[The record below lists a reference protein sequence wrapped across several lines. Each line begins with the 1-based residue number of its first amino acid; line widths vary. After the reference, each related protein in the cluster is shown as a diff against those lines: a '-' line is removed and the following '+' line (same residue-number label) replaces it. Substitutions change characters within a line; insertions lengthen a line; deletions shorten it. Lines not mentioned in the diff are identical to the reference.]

1 MTENT
6 AGTSNNNAKHKKNI
20 LLVCL
25 LLAAAAVL
33 ALVFHFASAKNVQKG
48 SKECSLTVTDDSGT
62 SKTYECSTNAEYLRQ
77 LMDELSAEQTQEFS
91 YEGSEGQY
99 GLFIN
104 TVNGLTAD
112 YDKDHAYWAIYVDGE
127 YAQNGADTQPVND
140 GDVTGGLGCIRGA
153 GSRSG
158 ISRY

>member
-6 AGTSNNNAKHKKNI
+6 AGTSNNNAKHKKSI

-62 SKTYECSTNAEYLRQ
+62 SKTYECSTDAEYLRQ
-77 LMDELSAEQTQEFS
+77 LMDELSADQTQEFHRNFPMK
-91 YEGSEGQY
+91 GR
-99 GLFIN
+99 
-104 TVNGLTAD
+104 
-112 YDKDHAYWAIYVDGE
+112 KDS
-127 YAQNGADTQPVND
+127 
-140 GDVTGGLGCIRGA
+140 TGFSLIQSTG
-153 GSRSG
+153 
-158 ISRY
+158 

>member
-62 SKTYECSTNAEYLRQ
+62 SKTYECSTDAEYLRQ
-77 LMDELSAEQTQEFS
+77 LMDELSADQTQEFS

-140 GDVTGGLGCIRGA
+140 GDKFELKYEV
-153 GSRSG
+153 SK
-158 ISRY
+158 

>member
-6 AGTSNNNAKHKKNI
+6 AGTSNNNAKHKKSI

-48 SKECSLTVTDDSGT
+48 SKECSLTVTDDTGT
-62 SKTYECSTNAEYLRQ
+62 SKTYECSTDAEYLRQ
-77 LMDELSAEQTQEFS
+77 LMDELSADQTQEFS

-140 GDVTGGLGCIRGA
+140 GDKFELKYEV
-153 GSRSG
+153 SK
-158 ISRY
+158 

>member
-6 AGTSNNNAKHKKNI
+6 AGTTNNKTKHKKSI

-62 SKTYECSTNAEYLRQ
+62 SKTYECSTDAEYLRQ
-77 LMDELSAEQTQEFS
+77 LMDELSADQTQGFS

-140 GDVTGGLGCIRGA
+140 GDKFELKYEV
-153 GSRSG
+153 SK
-158 ISRY
+158 

>member
-1 MTENT
+1 M
-6 AGTSNNNAKHKKNI
+6 
-20 LLVCL
+20 
-25 LLAAAAVL
+25 
-33 ALVFHFASAKNVQKG
+33 QKG

-62 SKTYECSTNAEYLRQ
+62 SKTYECSTDAEYLRQ
-77 LMDELSAEQTQEFS
+77 LMDELSADQTQEFS

-140 GDVTGGLGCIRGA
+140 GDKFELKYEV
-153 GSRSG
+153 SK
-158 ISRY
+158 

>member
-1 MTENT
+1 MS
-6 AGTSNNNAKHKKNI
+6 ADRGF
-20 LLVCL
+20 
-25 LLAAAAVL
+25 
-33 ALVFHFASAKNVQKG
+33 ALYIYIQQHEGMNCYDRKYCRHFASAKNVQKG

-62 SKTYECSTNAEYLRQ
+62 SKTYECSTDAEYLRQ
-77 LMDELSAEQTQEFS
+77 LMDELSADQTQEFS

-140 GDVTGGLGCIRGA
+140 GDKFELKYEV
-153 GSRSG
+153 SK
-158 ISRY
+158 

>member
-6 AGTSNNNAKHKKNI
+6 AGTTNNKTKHKKSI

-48 SKECSLTVTDDSGT
+48 SKECSLTVTDDTGT
-62 SKTYECSTNAEYLRQ
+62 SKTYECSTDAEYLRQ
-77 LMDELSAEQTQEFS
+77 LMDELSADQTQEFS

-140 GDVTGGLGCIRGA
+140 GDKFELKYEV
-153 GSRSG
+153 SK
-158 ISRY
+158 

>member
-6 AGTSNNNAKHKKNI
+6 AGTSNNNAKHKKSI

-33 ALVFHFASAKNVQKG
+33 ALVFHFASAKNVKKG

-62 SKTYECSTNAEYLRQ
+62 SKTYECSTDAEYLRE
-77 LMDELSAEQTQEFS
+77 LMDELSADQTQEFS

-140 GDVTGGLGCIRGA
+140 GDKFELKYEV
-153 GSRSG
+153 SK
-158 ISRY
+158 

>member
-6 AGTSNNNAKHKKNI
+6 AGTTNNKTKHKKSI

-48 SKECSLTVTDDSGT
+48 SKECSLTVTDDSGDDSGT
-62 SKTYECSTNAEYLRQ
+62 SKTYECSTDAEYLRQ
-77 LMDELSAEQTQEFS
+77 LMDELSADQTQEFS

-140 GDVTGGLGCIRGA
+140 GDKFELKYEV
-153 GSRSG
+153 SK
-158 ISRY
+158 

>member
-6 AGTSNNNAKHKKNI
+6 AGTTNNKTKHKKSI

-62 SKTYECSTNAEYLRQ
+62 SKTYECSTDAEYLRE
-77 LMDELSAEQTQEFS
+77 LMDELSADQTQEFS

-140 GDVTGGLGCIRGA
+140 GDKFELKYEV
-153 GSRSG
+153 SK
-158 ISRY
+158 

>member
-6 AGTSNNNAKHKKNI
+6 AGTSNNNAKHKKSI
-20 LLVCL
+20 LFVCL

-62 SKTYECSTNAEYLRQ
+62 SKTYECSTDAEYLRQ
-77 LMDELSAEQTQEFS
+77 LMDELSADQTQEFS

-140 GDVTGGLGCIRGA
+140 GDKFELKYEV
-153 GSRSG
+153 SK
-158 ISRY
+158 

>member
-6 AGTSNNNAKHKKNI
+6 AGTSNNKTKHKKSI

-62 SKTYECSTNAEYLRQ
+62 SKTYECSTDAEYLRQ
-77 LMDELSAEQTQEFS
+77 LMDELSADQTQEFS

-140 GDVTGGLGCIRGA
+140 GDKFELKYEV
-153 GSRSG
+153 SK
-158 ISRY
+158 

>member
-77 LMDELSAEQTQEFS
+77 LMDELSADQTQEFS

-140 GDVTGGLGCIRGA
+140 GDKFELKYEV
-153 GSRSG
+153 SK
-158 ISRY
+158 

>member
-6 AGTSNNNAKHKKNI
+6 AGTSNNNAKHKKTI

-77 LMDELSAEQTQEFS
+77 LMDELSADQTQEFS

-140 GDVTGGLGCIRGA
+140 GDKFELKYEV
-153 GSRSG
+153 SK
-158 ISRY
+158 

>member
-62 SKTYECSTNAEYLRQ
+62 SKTYECSTDAEYLRQ

-140 GDVTGGLGCIRGA
+140 GDKFELKYEV
-153 GSRSG
+153 SK
-158 ISRY
+158 

>member
-6 AGTSNNNAKHKKNI
+6 AGTTNNKTKHKKSI

-62 SKTYECSTNAEYLRQ
+62 SKTYECSTDAEYLRQ
-77 LMDELSAEQTQEFS
+77 LMDELSADQTQEFS

-140 GDVTGGLGCIRGA
+140 GDKFELKYEV
-153 GSRSG
+153 SK
-158 ISRY
+158 

>member
-6 AGTSNNNAKHKKNI
+6 AGTTNNKTKHKKSI

-48 SKECSLTVTDDSGT
+48 SKECSLTVTDDRGT
-62 SKTYECSTNAEYLRQ
+62 SKTYECSTDAEYLRQ
-77 LMDELSAEQTQEFS
+77 LMDELSADQTQEFS

-140 GDVTGGLGCIRGA
+140 GDKFELKYEV
-153 GSRSG
+153 SK
-158 ISRY
+158 

>member
-6 AGTSNNNAKHKKNI
+6 AGTTNNKTKHKKSI

-140 GDVTGGLGCIRGA
+140 GDKFELKYEV
-153 GSRSG
+153 SK
-158 ISRY
+158 

>member
-6 AGTSNNNAKHKKNI
+6 AGTSNNNAKHKKSI

-62 SKTYECSTNAEYLRQ
+62 SKTYECSTDAEYLRQ
-77 LMDELSAEQTQEFS
+77 LMDELSADQTQEFS

-140 GDVTGGLGCIRGA
+140 GDKFELKHEV
-153 GSRSG
+153 SK
-158 ISRY
+158 

>member
-6 AGTSNNNAKHKKNI
+6 AGTSNNNAKHKRSI

-25 LLAAAAVL
+25 LLAAAVVL

-62 SKTYECSTNAEYLRQ
+62 SKTYECSTDAEYLRQ
-77 LMDELSAEQTQEFS
+77 LMDELSADQTQEFS

-140 GDVTGGLGCIRGA
+140 GDKFELKYEV
-153 GSRSG
+153 SK
-158 ISRY
+158 

>member
-6 AGTSNNNAKHKKNI
+6 AGTSNNNAKHKKTI

-48 SKECSLTVTDDSGT
+48 SKECSLTVTDDTGT
-62 SKTYECSTNAEYLRQ
+62 SKTYECSTDAEYLRQ
-77 LMDELSAEQTQEFS
+77 LMDELSADQTQEFS

-140 GDVTGGLGCIRGA
+140 GDKFELKYEV
-153 GSRSG
+153 SK
-158 ISRY
+158 

>member
-6 AGTSNNNAKHKKNI
+6 AGTSNNNAKHKKSI

-62 SKTYECSTNAEYLRQ
+62 SKTYECSTNAGYLRQ

-140 GDVTGGLGCIRGA
+140 GDKFELKYEV
-153 GSRSG
+153 SK
-158 ISRY
+158 

>member
-6 AGTSNNNAKHKKNI
+6 AGTSNNNAKHKKSI

-62 SKTYECSTNAEYLRQ
+62 SKTYECSTDAEYLRQ

-140 GDVTGGLGCIRGA
+140 GDKFELKYEV
-153 GSRSG
+153 SK
-158 ISRY
+158 

>member
-6 AGTSNNNAKHKKNI
+6 AGTTNNKTKHKKSI

-62 SKTYECSTNAEYLRQ
+62 SKTYECSTDAEYLRQ
-77 LMDELSAEQTQEFS
+77 LMDELSADQTQEFS
-91 YEGSEGQY
+91 YEGSDGQY

-140 GDVTGGLGCIRGA
+140 GDKFELKYEV
-153 GSRSG
+153 SK
-158 ISRY
+158 

>member
-6 AGTSNNNAKHKKNI
+6 AGTSNNNAKHKKTI

-62 SKTYECSTNAEYLRQ
+62 SKTYECSTDAEYLRQ
-77 LMDELSAEQTQEFS
+77 LMDELSADQTQEFS

-140 GDVTGGLGCIRGA
+140 GDKFELKYEV
-153 GSRSG
+153 SK
-158 ISRY
+158 

>member
-6 AGTSNNNAKHKKNI
+6 AGTTNNKTKHKKSI

-25 LLAAAAVL
+25 LLAASAVL
-33 ALVFHFASAKNVQKG
+33 ALAFHFASAKNVQKG

-62 SKTYECSTNAEYLRQ
+62 SKTYECSTDAEYLRQ
-77 LMDELSAEQTQEFS
+77 LMDELSADQTQEFS

-140 GDVTGGLGCIRGA
+140 GDKFELKYEV
-153 GSRSG
+153 SK
-158 ISRY
+158 

>member
-6 AGTSNNNAKHKKNI
+6 AGTSNNNAKHKKSI

-140 GDVTGGLGCIRGA
+140 GDKFELKYEV
-153 GSRSG
+153 SK
-158 ISRY
+158 

>member
-6 AGTSNNNAKHKKNI
+6 AGTSNNNAKHKKSI

-62 SKTYECSTNAEYLRQ
+62 SKTYECSTDAEYLRQ
-77 LMDELSAEQTQEFS
+77 LMDELSADQTQEFS

-140 GDVTGGLGCIRGA
+140 GDKFELKYEV
-153 GSRSG
+153 SK
-158 ISRY
+158 

>member
-6 AGTSNNNAKHKKNI
+6 AGTSNNNAKHKKSI

-62 SKTYECSTNAEYLRQ
+62 SKTYECSTDAEYLRQ
-77 LMDELSAEQTQEFS
+77 LMDELSADQTQEFS
-91 YEGSEGQY
+91 YKGSEGQY

-140 GDVTGGLGCIRGA
+140 GDKFELKYEV
-153 GSRSG
+153 SK
-158 ISRY
+158 

>member
-6 AGTSNNNAKHKKNI
+6 AGTTNNKTKHKKRI
-20 LLVCL
+20 LRVCL

-62 SKTYECSTNAEYLRQ
+62 SKTYECSTDAEYLRQ
-77 LMDELSAEQTQEFS
+77 LMDELSADQTQEFS

-140 GDVTGGLGCIRGA
+140 GDKFELKYEV
-153 GSRSG
+153 SK
-158 ISRY
+158 

>member
-6 AGTSNNNAKHKKNI
+6 AGTSYNNAKHKKNI

-62 SKTYECSTNAEYLRQ
+62 SKTYECSTDAEYLRQ
-77 LMDELSAEQTQEFS
+77 LMDELSADQTQEFS

-112 YDKDHAYWAIYVDGE
+112 YDKDHTYWAIYVDGE

-140 GDVTGGLGCIRGA
+140 GDKFELKYEV
-153 GSRSG
+153 SK
-158 ISRY
+158 

>member
-6 AGTSNNNAKHKKNI
+6 AGTSNNNAKHKKSI

-48 SKECSLTVTDDSGT
+48 SKECSLTVTDDTGT
-62 SKTYECSTNAEYLRQ
+62 SKRYECSTDAEYLRQ
-77 LMDELSAEQTQEFS
+77 LMDELSADQTQEFS

-140 GDVTGGLGCIRGA
+140 GDKFELKYEV
-153 GSRSG
+153 SK
-158 ISRY
+158 

>member
-1 MTENT
+1 MTDNT
-6 AGTSNNNAKHKKNI
+6 AGTSNNNAKHKKSI

-48 SKECSLTVTDDSGT
+48 SKECSLTVTDDTGT
-62 SKTYECSTNAEYLRQ
+62 SKTYECSTDAEYLRQ
-77 LMDELSAEQTQEFS
+77 LMDELSADQTQEFS

-140 GDVTGGLGCIRGA
+140 GDKFELKYEV
-153 GSRSG
+153 SK
-158 ISRY
+158 

>member
-1 MTENT
+1 MTENA
-6 AGTSNNNAKHKKNI
+6 AGTTNNNAKHKKSI

-48 SKECSLTVTDDSGT
+48 SKECTLTVTDDSGA
-62 SKTYECSTNAEYLRQ
+62 SKTYECATDAEYLRQ
-77 LMDELSAEQTQEFS
+77 LMDALSSDQSQEFS

-112 YDKDHAYWAIYVDGE
+112 YDKDHAYWAIYVNGE
-127 YAQNGADTQPVND
+127 YAQNGADTQPVNN
-140 GDVTGGLGCIRGA
+140 GDKFELKYE
-153 GSRSG
+153 
-158 ISRY
+158 ISK

>member
-1 MTENT
+1 MYIQQHEKVN
-6 AGTSNNNAKHKKNI
+6 
-20 LLVCL
+20 CYDR
-25 LLAAAAVL
+25 

-140 GDVTGGLGCIRGA
+140 GDLKYEV
-153 GSRSG
+153 SK
-158 ISRY
+158 

>member
-6 AGTSNNNAKHKKNI
+6 AGTSNNNAKHKKSI

-48 SKECSLTVTDDSGT
+48 SKECSLTVTDDTGT
-62 SKTYECSTNAEYLRQ
+62 SKTYECSTDAEYLRQ
-77 LMDELSAEQTQEFS
+77 LMDELSADQTQEFS

-99 GLFIN
+99 GLF
-104 TVNGLTAD
+104 D

-140 GDVTGGLGCIRGA
+140 GDKFELKYEV
-153 GSRSG
+153 SK
-158 ISRY
+158 

>member
-6 AGTSNNNAKHKKNI
+6 AGTTNNKTKHKKSI

-62 SKTYECSTNAEYLRQ
+62 SKTYECSTDAEYLRQ

-140 GDVTGGLGCIRGA
+140 GDKFELKYEV
-153 GSRSG
+153 SK
-158 ISRY
+158 

>member
-6 AGTSNNNAKHKKNI
+6 AGTTNNKTKHKI
-20 LLVCL
+20 SLLLVCL

-62 SKTYECSTNAEYLRQ
+62 SKTYECSTDAEYLRQ
-77 LMDELSAEQTQEFS
+77 LMDELSADQTQEFS

-140 GDVTGGLGCIRGA
+140 GDKFELKYEV
-153 GSRSG
+153 SK
-158 ISRY
+158 

>member
-140 GDVTGGLGCIRGA
+140 GDKFELKYEV
-153 GSRSG
+153 SK
-158 ISRY
+158 